1 MTETI
6 AGKTIGLKE
15 NIFKLRTLLGFAIAA
30 VVIYLFLRNFNLSE
44 ALTNISKANI
54 LILILATVAFYSSLP
69 LRGLRWSAL
78 LKPSGV
84 EINYIPLSHYY
95 FLSWFANAILPA
107 RIGDVYRAYLLK
119 RNDNVSISLS
129 LGVIFSE
136 RILDLAVTAILLVLS
151 GSYFWGALKN
161 AEEGRYIV
169 WGLIAVTALVIF
181 FIAAIY
187 FLPAISKIAPSKWRE
202 KIELF
207 SAGIFKWPSLLPKIA
222 AMTTLIWLSE
232 ALRLYL
238 VFLAFGVKTGFLVAL
253 FISQA
258 SLILM
263 SIPLSPAGLGLV
275 EFLMLKLL
283 SSAGMSTSLAAAV
296 TMTDR
301 LISYWS
307 LVAIGGIVYLLSP
320 RVR

>member
-1 MTETI
+1 LTETV
-6 AGKTIGLKE
+6 AGKTIGLKD
-15 NIFKLRTLLGFAIAA
+15 NLFKLRTLLGFAIAA
-30 VVIYLFLRNFNLSE
+30 LVIVLFLRNFNFRD
-44 ALTNISKANI
+44 AVHNIAAANI
-54 LILILATVAFYSSLP
+54 LLLLLAMVAFYASLP
-69 LRGLRWSAL
+69 LRGFRWGAL
-78 LKPSGV
+78 LKPSGTN
-84 EINYIPLSHYY
+84 ISALSLSHYY

-107 RIGDVYRAYLLK
+107 RIGDIYRAYLLK
-119 RNDNVSISLS
+119 KNKDVSISLS

-136 RILDLAVTAILLVLS
+136 RVLDLAVTAILVILS
-151 GSYFWGALKN
+151 GSYFWANLKN
-161 AEEGRYIV
+161 ADEGRYLS
-169 WGLIAVTALVIF
+169 WGLIAIACLVAVFVAAIF
-181 FIAAIY
+181 F
-187 FLPAISKIAPSKWRE
+187 LPGLSRIAPEKWRE

-207 SAGIFKWPSLLPKIA
+207 SAGIFKWPSLLPKIVT
-222 AMTTLIWLSE
+222 MTTLIWLSE

-238 VFLAFGVKTGFLVAL
+238 VFLAFNVKAGFLIAL

-283 SSAGMSTSLAAAV
+283 SSANMSTGLAAAI

-307 LVAIGGIVYLLSP
+307 LVAIGGITYLLSS

>member
-1 MTETI
+1 VTETV
-6 AGKTIGLKE
+6 AGKTVGLKD
-15 NIFKLRTLLGFAIAA
+15 NLFKLRTLLGFAIAGL
-30 VVIYLFLRNFNLSE
+30 VILLFLRNFNFKE
-44 ALTNISKANI
+44 ALHNMATANI
-54 LILILATVAFYSSLP
+54 LLLILATVVFYSSLP
-69 LRGLRWSAL
+69 LRGFRWGSL

-84 EINYIPLSHYY
+84 RMSSLTLSHYY

-107 RIGDVYRAYLLK
+107 RIGDIYRAYLLK
-119 RNDNVSISLS
+119 KNKSVSISLS

-136 RILDLAVTAILLVLS
+136 RVLDLAVTAVLLVLS
-151 GSYFWGALKN
+151 GSYFWAILKDVN
-161 AEEGRYIV
+161 EGRYLL
-169 WGLIAVTALVIF
+169 WGLMAIVGLVAV
-181 FIAAIY
+181 FIAAIF
-187 FLPAISKIAPSKWRE
+187 FLPTISKKIPERWRGKVE
-202 KIELF
+202 QF
-207 SAGIFKWPSLLPKIA
+207 STGIFKWPALLPKITCLTA
-222 AMTTLIWLSE
+222 LIWLSE

-238 VFLAFGVKTGFLVAL
+238 VFLAFGVKSGFLMAL

-275 EFLMLKLL
+275 ELLMLKLL
-283 SSAGMSTSLAAAV
+283 SATNMSTGLAAAI

-307 LVAIGGIVYLLSP
+307 LVALGGIVYLLSP

>member
-1 MTETI
+1 VTETI
-6 AGKTIGLKE
+6 AGKTIGLRE
-15 NIFKLRTLLGFAIAA
+15 NLFKLRTLLGFAIAA
-30 VVIYLFLRNFNLSE
+30 VVIVLFLRNFNFGD
-44 ALTNISKANI
+44 ALRNISSANI
-54 LILILATVAFYSSLP
+54 ILLLLATAAFYSSLP

-78 LKPSGV
+78 LKPSGI
-84 EINYIPLSHYY
+84 EKNYLHLSHYY

-119 RNDNVSISLS
+119 KNDNVSISLS

-136 RILDLAVTAILLVLS
+136 RVLDLAVTAILLVLS
-151 GSYFWGALKN
+151 GSYFWATLKN
-161 AEEGRYIV
+161 ASEGQYLK
-169 WGLIAVTALVIF
+169 WGLIAITALVIF
-181 FIAAIY
+181 FIAVIF
-187 FLPAISKIAPSKWRE
+187 FLPALAKRAPEKWRD
-202 KIELF
+202 KISLF
-207 SAGIFKWPSLLPKIA
+207 SAGIFKWPALLPKIVT
-222 AMTTLIWLSE
+222 MTTLIWLSE

-263 SIPLSPAGLGLV
+263 SLPLSPAGLGLV
-275 EFLMLKLL
+275 ELLMLKLL
-283 SSAGMSTSLAAAV
+283 SSANMSTGLAAAI

-307 LVAIGGIVYLLSP
+307 LLAIGGIVYLFSP